1 MSINFGGVIH
11 SVSECSHITKCFLYC
26 LTEHGSF
33 ITQTIPNSNKTDAV
47 C

>member
-1 MSINFGGVIH
+1 VSINFGGVIH
-11 SVSECSHITKCFLYC
+11 SFSECSHITGCFFYC

-33 ITQTIPNSNKTDAV
+33 STKIAPNSDKRDAL